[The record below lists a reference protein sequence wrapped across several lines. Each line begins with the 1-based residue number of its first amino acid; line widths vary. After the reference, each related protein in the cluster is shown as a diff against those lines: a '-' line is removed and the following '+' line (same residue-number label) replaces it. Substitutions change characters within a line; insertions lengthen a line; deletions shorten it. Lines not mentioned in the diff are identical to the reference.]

1 MIKELELL
9 EAICRGVDPR
19 DGTFLETP
27 RDPDLDKVRLN
38 YLAKLRRMV
47 KRFNS
52 SSGVSSSTSRPAMHG
67 KPWTTGDDEALS
79 TAWESDNFATAAFLG
94 ERFGRG
100 EGAILARL
108 VHLGLF
114 RDRELAREANSG
126 RVAIKGASMGLEG
139 GNAARRSSGGIAPE
153 LTQRSAV
160 VRITEEFLASG
171 LSARG
176 GYSRRQ
182 LELLGVSWP
191 PPKGWKR
198 SVMDGIIT
206 DELAAEFVGLAECNT
221 CEQVDAR

>member
-27 RDPDLDKVRLN
+27 RDPNLDKIRLN
-38 YLAKLRRMV
+38 YLAKLRRIS
-47 KRFNS
+47 KRFN
-52 SSGVSSSTSRPAMHG
+52 VPPDAALPTSPPAMHG
-67 KPWTTGDDEALS
+67 KPWATADDEALR
-79 TAWESDNFATAAFLG
+79 TTWESDNSATAALLG
-94 ERFGRG
+94 ARFGRG

-114 RDRELAREANSG
+114 SDREQAREANGG
-126 RVAIKGASMGLEG
+126 RAAIKIVPAL
-139 GNAARRSSGGIAPE
+139 A
-153 LTQRSAV
+153 QRSAI

-206 DELAAEFVGLAECNT
+206 EELAAEFVGLAELNT
-221 CEQVDAR
+221 CEQVDTR